1 MPEITPETIFHG
13 NSRTDKNL
21 KVQRICANT
30 DKLSSSISFHQYF
43 QEFHMANF
51 RICFGHL
58 VQIVRND
65 FFFRFF
71 EKIFKTV
78 AQNVAKFTQTSGGF
92 VESGYRLGKFT

>member
-1 MPEITPETIFHG
+1 
-13 NSRTDKNL
+13 
-21 KVQRICANT
+21 
-30 DKLSSSISFHQYF
+30 
-43 QEFHMANF
+43 MANF

-78 AQNVAKFTQTSGGF
+78 AQNVAKFTQTSGGI